1 MSSKENKDRKPDVRK
16 LERQILRAM
25 RAEGW
30 LAPETVPEVLETEK
44 TLADDQIEVS
54 DASFE
59 RVRALLQS
67 TATPKVI
74 QLSKPKAEP
83 MDLSENLA
91 RAARE
96 GGTVSQEIEERMR
109 RDRDAAE
116 AKNGDN

>member
-16 LERQILRAM
+16 LEHQILRAM

-30 LAPETVPEVLETEK
+30 LAPETVPEVLEAEK
-44 TLADDQIEVS
+44 ALAENQMDVS
-54 DASFE
+54 EASFE
-59 RVRALLQS
+59 QARALLRAAD
-67 TATPKVI
+67 TARVI
-74 QLSKPKAEP
+74 PLSKPKAVR

-96 GGTVSQEIEERMR
+96 GGVISPEIEERMR

-116 AKNGDN
+116 AKNGDK